1 MFSSRSRGFIPLL
14 YRAVLC
20 CATSFWLA
28 NNAISATNLNIIIS
42 TSNIENLK
50 NGRDTQGETLVA
62 HVLILDFGLETAEK
76 FLSFAAKIYPETMN
90 FFLPLHF
97 N

>member
-1 MFSSRSRGFIPLL
+1 MDINHVTCWRTLTLFLL
-14 YRAVLC
+14 R
-20 CATSFWLA
+20 LA
-28 NNAISATNLNIIIS
+28 NNAILATNLNIIIS
-42 TSNIENLK
+42 TRNVESVK
-50 NGRDTQGETLVA
+50 SGRDTPGETLVA
-62 HVLILDFGLETAEK
+62 HVLILDFGLETAEI

>member
-1 MFSSRSRGFIPLL
+1 MTCWKTLTLFLL
-14 YRAVLC
+14 R
-20 CATSFWLA
+20 LA
-28 NNAISATNLNIIIS
+28 INVISATNLNIIIS
-42 TSNIENLK
+42 TSNIENVK

-62 HVLILDFGLETAEK
+62 HVLILDFGLETAEI